1 MESLEVGG
9 SGRWEQGQTFGQRAG
24 NLTLMW
30 LRCSFN
36 IHVLP
41 TYAGLLH
48 NDAGAMRLVIAHG
61 PRRGSHFYMEAV
73 KMHMLFF
80 FFKSFSS
87 LPLKAMCLQDR
98 GAG

>member
-1 MESLEVGG
+1 M
-9 SGRWEQGQTFGQRAG
+9 
-24 NLTLMW
+24 
-30 LRCSFN
+30 
-36 IHVLP
+36 LP

-80 FFKSFSS
+80 FFFNLS
-87 LPLKAMCLQDR
+87 LPFP
-98 GAG
+98 